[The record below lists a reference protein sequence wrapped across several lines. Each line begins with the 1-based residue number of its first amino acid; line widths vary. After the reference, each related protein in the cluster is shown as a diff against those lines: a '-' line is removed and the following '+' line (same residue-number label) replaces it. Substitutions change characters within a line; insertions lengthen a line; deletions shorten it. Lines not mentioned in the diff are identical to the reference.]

1 MYRRTAPRQRVL
13 SCPNSSK
20 GLRHLRTQFLA
31 QDIDRDVSAVARQ
44 VPKGPAIA
52 ACGALNGSPHLMDR
66 TSMVGGNQGT
76 VGTDFGGPAVAM
88 TVQDR
93 AWLKQTAFDE
103 PTEGDAGSFR
113 LDGVC
118 SKLMS
123 PAAGI

>member
-1 MYRRTAPRQRVL
+1 
-13 SCPNSSK
+13 
-20 GLRHLRTQFLA
+20 
-31 QDIDRDVSAVARQ
+31 
-44 VPKGPAIA
+44 
-52 ACGALNGSPHLMDR
+52 
-66 TSMVGGNQGT
+66 MVGGNQGT

-113 LDGVC
+113 LDGVAANW
-118 SKLMS
+118 MS